1 MSRIWSRPPALKAEA
16 RLGLAKRRSLATFG
30 ASTAFGW
37 ACAAGLTSLGRATG
51 FACVATCL
59 PALAGAVGAG
69 SFFGSP
75 SSRLTALAETFS
87 GFGTGYS
94 VASLA
99 RWPYVYVLP

>member
-1 MSRIWSRPPALKAEA
+1 MLRIWSRPPALKASA

-30 ASTAFGW
+30 AAGT
-37 ACAAGLTSLGRATG
+37 AGLAWAAMRSLAGAAAALGAEATWR
-51 FACVATCL
+51 
-59 PALAGAVGAG
+59 PALAGAVG
-69 SFFGSP
+69 FGSAFGRP

-99 RWPYVYVLP
+99 RCP